1 MVGKRRNLPEKLHP
15 RFPSNCHINFL
26 TGVQY
31 KEPFLKIER
40 IDRLQEKP
48 SRGEMSSTASKSHE
62 PLWIYPEKNPSLF
75 QAIVSEFNIHPVT
88 AQILI
93 SRGFKTLE
101 EIHEFLYAKLPSLYD
116 PDLFPD
122 MDKAVDRIIQAVQQK
137 QPILIYGDNDVDGMT
152 AATLLTEFLRTI
164 GAKVFF
170 DIPNRASLKKS
181 LMGDAL
187 EFALQHRCALLITV
201 DCGITA
207 AKEIQEVVQQGIDV
221 IVTDHHEP
229 TSRIPNCIATLN
241 PKLINSTYP
250 NRELTGVGVAFKL
263 AHAITNRLIENED
276 ISPTKIDL
284 KNYLDLVALGTIA
297 DMGALKGEN
306 RILVRYGLKQMRKMK
321 RVGLAKLFQVSEM
334 QPGDLS
340 PSDIASKVAPR
351 LNSLGRIA
359 DPIKGVELLLLRD
372 SLEAETLAK
381 ELDLHNLERQKIERE
396 ASVDIEEYIFQHP
409 DILHEKA
416 IILSSEKWHPG
427 IIPIIAARIA
437 KQYSRPT
444 LIISI
449 EQGVGKGSIRTI
461 PEFPL
466 LPLLKQNED
475 LLINFGGHDYA
486 AGLTI
491 KEENIPVFKQ
501 RFLHAADKILKDQDI
516 VAKLYLDAKINFNDL
531 TFDFM
536 ESLSLL
542 EPFGNENPPPVLY
555 CDTTQ
560 VWPPKVVGKYH
571 LKLFLEQEDRMLE
584 GMAFGLAD
592 RKEQI
597 RRKNIPL
604 RIAFTPHVN
613 LFLNKASIQ
622 LQIRDFQLI
631 AEKAK
636 S

>member
-1 MVGKRRNLPEKLHP
+1 MLPHTSKLLE
-15 RFPSNCHINFL
+15 L
-26 TGVQY
+26 TWV
-31 KEPFLKIER
+31 
-40 IDRLQEKP
+40 
-48 SRGEMSSTASKSHE
+48 
-62 PLWIYPEKNPSLF
+62 YPEKDPGLF
-75 QAIVSEFNIHPVT
+75 QEIISEFNIHPVT

-93 SRGFKTLE
+93 SRGFKSIE
-101 EIHEFLYAKLPSLYD
+101 EVHEFLYAKLPNLYD
-116 PDLFPD
+116 PDLFTD
-122 MDKAVDRIIQAVQQK
+122 MVEAVERIIQAIHK
-137 QPILIYGDNDVDGMT
+137 KEPILVYGDNDVDGMT
-152 AATLLTEFLRTI
+152 AATLLTEFLRAV

-181 LMGDAL
+181 LIGDAL
-187 EFALQHRCALLITV
+187 EVALGHHCALMITV
-201 DCGITA
+201 NCGITA
-207 AKEIQEVVQQGIDV
+207 AKEIQEVVQHGIDV

-229 TSRIPNCIATLN
+229 TSKIPNCIATLN

-263 AHAITNRLIENED
+263 AHAITNQLIENEE

-334 QPGDLS
+334 QPGEIS
-340 PSDIASKVAPR
+340 PLDIASKVAPR

-359 DPIKGVELLLLRD
+359 DPIKGVELLLIRD
-372 SLEAETLAK
+372 SIEAQSLAK

-396 ASVDIEEYIFQHP
+396 ASDDIEAFIFQNP
-409 DILHEKA
+409 DILLDKA

-427 IIPIIAARIA
+427 VIPIIAARIA

-449 EQGVGKGSIRTI
+449 EQGVGKGSMRTI

-466 LPLLKQNED
+466 LPVLKENEKLLV
-475 LLINFGGHDYA
+475 NFGGHDYA

-491 KEENIPVFKQ
+491 KEENIPQFKKL
-501 RFLHAADKILKDQDI
+501 FIKAADKALHDKDI
-516 VAKLYLDAKINFNDL
+516 VAKLHLDAKINFNDL

-536 ESLSLL
+536 ESFNLL
-542 EPFGNENPPPVLY
+542 EPFGNENPSPILY
-555 CDTTQ
+555 CDAMQ
-560 VWPPKVVGKYH
+560 IWPPKVVGKYH
-571 LKLFLEQEDRMLE
+571 LKLFLEQGDRMLE
-584 GMAFGLAD
+584 GIAFGLAHRRD
-592 RKEQI
+592 QI
-597 RRKNIPL
+597 RRKNILL

-622 LQIRDFQLI
+622 LQIKDFQLVTPT
-631 AEKAK
+631 
-636 S
+636 

>member
-1 MVGKRRNLPEKLHP
+1 MSSQASKLH
-15 RFPSNCHINFL
+15 
-26 TGVQY
+26 Q
-31 KEPFLKIER
+31 
-40 IDRLQEKP
+40 
-48 SRGEMSSTASKSHE
+48 
-62 PLWIYPEKNPSLF
+62 PLWVYPEKNHALF
-75 QAIVSEFNIHPVT
+75 DQIAKEFNIHPVT

-93 SRGFKTLE
+93 SRGFKSMA
-101 EIHEFLYAKLPSLYD
+101 EIHEYLYAKLPNLYD

-122 MDKAVDRIIQAVQQK
+122 MDKAVERVMTAIHK
-137 QPILIYGDNDVDGMT
+137 KEPILVYGDNDVDGMT

-181 LMGDAL
+181 MIGDAL
-187 EFALQHRCALLITV
+187 EFALKHRCKLMITV

-207 AKEIQEVVQQGIDV
+207 AKEIQEVVQNGIDV

-229 TSRIPNCIATLN
+229 TSKIPNCIATLN

-263 AHAITNRLIENED
+263 AHALTNQLIELEE
-276 ISPTKIDL
+276 ISPSKIDL

-306 RILVRYGLKQMRKMK
+306 RILVRYGLKQMKKLK
-321 RVGLAKLFQVSEM
+321 RIGLAKLFQVSDME
-334 QPGDLS
+334 QSDFS

-359 DPIKGVELLLLRD
+359 DPIKGVELLLIKE
-372 SLEAETLAK
+372 SLDAETLAK
-381 ELDLHNLERQKIERE
+381 ELDLHNVERQKIERE
-396 ASVDIEEYIFQHP
+396 ASDDIEEFIFQHP
-409 DILHEKA
+409 EVLQEKA

-437 KQYSRPT
+437 KQYNRPT

-449 EQGVGKGSIRTI
+449 EQGIGKGSIRTI

-466 LPLLKQNED
+466 LHVLKSNED

-491 KEENIPVFKQ
+491 KDENIPFFKQ
-501 RFLHAADKILKDQDI
+501 RFIEAADQVLKEQDV
-516 VAKLYLDAKINFNDL
+516 VAKLHLDAKINFSDL

-536 ESLSLL
+536 ESLNLL
-542 EPFGNENPPPVLY
+542 EPFGNENPHPILY
-555 CDTTQ
+555 CDALQ

-571 LKLFLEQEDRMLE
+571 LKLFLEQGDRMLE
-584 GMAFGLAD
+584 GIAFGLAD
-592 RKEQI
+592 RREQI
-597 RRKNIPL
+597 RRKNILL

-622 LQIRDFQLI
+622 LQIKDFQLV
-631 AEKAK
+631 
-636 S
+636 